1 MYVNPNFLVELQL
14 DRQLHKHQIRTYLLI
29 SYRIFCSSK
38 DNIMLAFLFLVSL
51 ENVYQQDI
59 KIKMNISLSNAPRF
73 LSNANSMRA
82 DSFYNFLKN
91 CLTTVSDII
100 ICRSFSLLS
109 WPISRFYDYLSAIC
123 PRMNSK
129 PNHHR
134 TKYSSNETFV
144 YNSFKIVLSC
154 SFFIQL
160 LLIKIFDVV

>member
-14 DRQLHKHQIRTYLLI
+14 DRQLPKHQIRTYLLI

-38 DNIMLAFLFLVSL
+38 DKIMLAFLFLVSL

-73 LSNANSMRA
+73 LSNAKSMRA

-100 ICRSFSLLS
+100 MQIFFFIKLTNKQILWLFKCN
-109 WPISRFYDYLSAIC
+109 LSAYEQQTES
-123 PRMNSK
+123 P
-129 PNHHR
+129 PD
-134 TKYSSNETFV
+134 
-144 YNSFKIVLSC
+144 KI
-154 SFFIQL
+154 
-160 LLIKIFDVV
+160 LI